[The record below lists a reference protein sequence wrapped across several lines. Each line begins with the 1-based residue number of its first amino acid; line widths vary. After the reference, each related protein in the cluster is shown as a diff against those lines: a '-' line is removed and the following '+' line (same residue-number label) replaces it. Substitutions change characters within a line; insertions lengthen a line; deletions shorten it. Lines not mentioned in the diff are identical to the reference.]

1 MTRRLFMTKD
11 LRALLSPPPRR
22 PRVIEVDVRDK
33 NVSDGFFIQAFL
45 AQRGTQ
51 IFQCRSRSCLDEHE
65 SGRCLDHIGSNESG
79 GFLKMQ
85 VEGMD
90 GHGLIHN
97 GFVFDLHTPII
108 QRR

>member
-1 MTRRLFMTKD
+1 MTGRLFMTKD
-11 LRALLSPPPRR
+11 LRTLLCPPTRR
-22 PRVIEVDVRDK
+22 AGVIQMNMGDEDMA
-33 NVSDGFFIQAFL
+33 DGFFIQTFVT
-45 AQRGTQ
+45 QTRTQ
-51 IFQCRSRSCLDEHE
+51 IFQCRSRSCLDEYK

-79 GFLKMQ
+79 GVLKMQ